1 MENILTAWIPIAL
14 GILGSLG
21 GAAFAYSKFAEKL
34 RNKKL
39 GIIGLSGSGKTTLA
53 EYLVNNKLPEKTSQ
67 TLSTNDYKDITL
79 KDLGI
84 KVDIVDTR
92 ANYSEYA
99 YELEKKLLLESDIIF
114 YLFDISKLFSATEKD
129 KYFKRIRD
137 EIKFYCDVLNSRQE
151 EIDKEDI
158 INVAKNFLKSKPS
171 EPKEK
176 IFIALGT
183 FYDKLELT
191 GDNIVSQFS
200 IMQEDIEYLF
210 KVECK
215 YKIRCFNSLVDKE
228 RIEETVNE
236 IFKILKELYDKSIIE
251 SAGEAIGN
259 FFEGDK
265 K

>member
-1 MENILTAWIPIAL
+1 MENVLTAFVPLVVI
-14 GILGSLG
+14 GSSVVVG
-21 GAAFAYSKFAEKL
+21 GAVVAKFAGKL
-34 RNKKL
+34 KNKKL
-39 GIIGLSGSGKTTLA
+39 GIIGLPGSGKTTLA
-53 EYLVNNKLPEKTSQ
+53 EYLANNCLPKETA
-67 TLSTNDYKDITL
+67 STMYAKDYKDITL

-92 ANYSEYA
+92 ANRSEYA

-129 KYFKRIRD
+129 EYLKRINK
-137 EIKFYCDVLNSRQE
+137 EIEFYSNKVLKARQE
-151 EIDKEDI
+151 EIEKEDI

-183 FYDKLELT
+183 HSDKLSE
-191 GDNIVSQFS
+191 DDKNHIH
-200 IMQEDIEYLF
+200 QEITDDLF
-210 KVECK
+210 KFNFECK
-215 YKIRCFNSLVDKE
+215 YDIRYFNSLVDKE
-228 RIEETVNE
+228 RIEATVNE

-251 SAGEAIGN
+251 SAREAIGN